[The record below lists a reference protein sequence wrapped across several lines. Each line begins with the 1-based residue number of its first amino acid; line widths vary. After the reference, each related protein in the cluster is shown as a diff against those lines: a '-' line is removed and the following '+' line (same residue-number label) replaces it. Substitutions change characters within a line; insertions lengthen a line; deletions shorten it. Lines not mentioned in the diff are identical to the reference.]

1 MYSRSY
7 KRARKIKKTRRS
19 FRRKMRSKT
28 GRAGA
33 YSSIQPVDR
42 FKDTY
47 SGYGIPSKM
56 YTTLKWTRN
65 F

>member
-33 YSSIQPVDR
+33 YSSI
-42 FKDTY
+42 
-47 SGYGIPSKM
+47 
-56 YTTLKWTRN
+56 
-65 F
+65 